1 MSVQWRGVRRIGGP
15 ATLAQGAPGE
25 MKYRRE
31 RPGLPGHML
40 GAKPAQIVGSV
51 ADSAADLSAHVPD
64 LGGEVG
70 EGNAAGS
77 GDLTS

>member
-1 MSVQWRGVRRIGGP
+1 
-15 ATLAQGAPGE
+15 

-70 EGNAAGS
+70 DGNAAGRD
-77 GDLTS
+77 DLAS